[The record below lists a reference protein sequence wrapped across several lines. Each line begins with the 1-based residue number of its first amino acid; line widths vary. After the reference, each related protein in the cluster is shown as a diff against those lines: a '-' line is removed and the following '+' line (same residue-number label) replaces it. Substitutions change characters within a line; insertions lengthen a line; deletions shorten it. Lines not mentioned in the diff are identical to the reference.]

1 MACTESVSI
10 GLELCRRGLGPS
22 GAENGCV
29 VKSNLADAVFGRA
42 VVCPFVAGGLLSLSL
57 EGLVEA
63 EMIEERLPAA
73 ECPARI
79 VVPDDS
85 LDTKESGRGMTSI
98 SSANRSCLSSDPVA
112 GETGADSARGTF
124 SGFRTRETSETEIA
138 AERLCWWPFRLGTG
152 PGVRD
157 SAALVGLEE
166 SSSAPPSLPISSL
179 APLLCP
185 PGREGIGLVPGLGGG
200 LARPVLGEFPNEN
213 EGSSGDRAPSWIADT
228 GRRAEVREYDVGAEV
243 DGAGK
248 VNSGSGRGGWLCA
261 PPGGMGW
268 AAEVMLAKA
277 ARGQRNALGLNRNHR
292 ISTQCGCCKIRGKA
306 KMSFCRYRWRR
317 SVGKGG

>member
-1 MACTESVSI
+1 VSI

-42 VVCPFVAGGLLSLSL
+42 VVCPLAAGVLLALSL

-85 LDTKESGRGMTSI
+85 LDTKESGRGITSI

-124 SGFRTRETSETEIA
+124 SDFRIRETSETEIA
-138 AERLCWWPFRLGTG
+138 AERLC
-152 PGVRD
+152 
-157 SAALVGLEE
+157 
-166 SSSAPPSLPISSL
+166 
-179 APLLCP
+179 
-185 PGREGIGLVPGLGGG
+185 
-200 LARPVLGEFPNEN
+200 
-213 EGSSGDRAPSWIADT
+213 
-228 GRRAEVREYDVGAEV
+228 
-243 DGAGK
+243 
-248 VNSGSGRGGWLCA
+248 
-261 PPGGMGW
+261 
-268 AAEVMLAKA
+268 
-277 ARGQRNALGLNRNHR
+277 
-292 ISTQCGCCKIRGKA
+292 
-306 KMSFCRYRWRR
+306 
-317 SVGKGG
+317 